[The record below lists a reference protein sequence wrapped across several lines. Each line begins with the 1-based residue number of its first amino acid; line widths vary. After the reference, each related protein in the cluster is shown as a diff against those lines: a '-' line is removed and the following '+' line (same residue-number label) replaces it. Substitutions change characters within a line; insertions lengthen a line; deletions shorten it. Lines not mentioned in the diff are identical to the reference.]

1 MRSSE
6 KSAERGQ
13 ALIIMALALVGLLGF
28 TALAIDGGM
37 VYADRRRAQN
47 GSDASSLAG
56 GAAAALSL
64 ENSYMT
70 FAHWNC
76 NDSRILAAEQD
87 AKDAAISRAS
97 DNDYSIDLN
106 INDHNAVATDCGI
119 EDHGFW
125 VDKFIDVT
133 TLISSTTQTSFVHFV
148 FPGPL
153 INNVEAV
160 TRVRPSMPL
169 ALGHAIVALNNGMCD
184 GHSNG
189 ATFHG
194 NAQTIVDGGGIYT
207 NGCLR
212 ANGNPNITVNNGPIN
227 YVGETEGN
235 MGAFSPAPQQ
245 VPPVVEPDDYFIPP
259 PDCSHPDAH
268 NVANLDSN
276 LEAGLYCMT
285 GDLRING
292 GDNITGDAVTIY
304 VPNGEIWI
312 NGNATVNLTA
322 PGPGSDPAIE
332 GVLFYL
338 PPSNNNPVQLNG
350 TSDSHFTGVVLAP
363 SSDIN
368 VLGTGN
374 VDAYHTQLIGWNVE
388 VGGTAD
394 AGVVYNDEDNY
405 DKPASI
411 ELYK

>member
-1 MRSSE
+1 
-6 KSAERGQ
+6 
-13 ALIIMALALVGLLGF
+13 
-28 TALAIDGGM
+28 
-37 VYADRRRAQN
+37 
-47 GSDASSLAG
+47 
-56 GAAAALSL
+56 
-64 ENSYMT
+64 
-70 FAHWNC
+70 
-76 NDSRILAAEQD
+76 
-87 AKDAAISRAS
+87 
-97 DNDYSIDLN
+97 
-106 INDHNAVATDCGI
+106 
-119 EDHGFW
+119 
-125 VDKFIDVT
+125 
-133 TLISSTTQTSFVHFV
+133 
-148 FPGPL
+148 
-153 INNVEAV
+153 
-160 TRVRPSMPL
+160 
-169 ALGHAIVALNNGMCD
+169 
-184 GHSNG
+184 
-189 ATFHG
+189 
-194 NAQTIVDGGGIYT
+194 
-207 NGCLR
+207 
-212 ANGNPNITVNNGPIN
+212 
-227 YVGETEGN
+227 
-235 MGAFSPAPQQ
+235 
-245 VPPVVEPDDYFIPP
+245 
-259 PDCSHPDAH
+259 
-268 NVANLDSN
+268 
-276 LEAGLYCMT
+276 MT